1 MSVPPGTGQCL
12 VSQCPEPSPA
22 GTSSVTCGK
31 PWPRGRS
38 LQCSAA
44 HAWKR
49 WHPCERFPGTVPA
62 AENPIPSAGGSRV
75 NEQTAWGERLEAEQP
90 HSHCLATQGKRVLRA
105 QPGNGSQFAAGLH
118 PVNGGIR
125 GAVLFTHRAALGSAG
140 LAPCL
145 GFPTSGMAG
154 GDACLPYTEQ
164 NKKSISFFF
173 PLLTHQRR
181 KKWFGLHLS

>member
-1 MSVPPGTGQCL
+1 M
-12 VSQCPEPSPA
+12 SPA
-22 GTSSVTCGK
+22 G
-31 PWPRGRS
+31 S
-38 LQCSAA
+38 LGHGAGACSAQQHTRGSDGTPVSA
-44 HAWKR
+44 SQAPSLLQKTPSLR
-49 WHPCERFPGTVPA
+49 QEGAGLMNKQPG
-62 AENPIPSAGGSRV
+62 
-75 NEQTAWGERLEAEQP
+75 GERLEAEQP
-90 HSHCLATQGKRVLRA
+90 HSHCLATQGERVLRA